1 MNNTMV
7 WFTWAMQMQKQTH
20 AQENTVLL
28 KNTNRNDDRFYV
40 LCIGTWACIAFA
52 SNTLQLEWCKCM
64 KESKLKYVFLPSW
77 DAGYPNLSPLPPH
90 YACLCTRLCMNSLLA
105 LLFVWLMLPSL
116 VHTESIYDA
125 AIWKIASTLAFDGF
139 MSSYQELEINM
150 ICPYTQHSSG
160 LRQCKT
166 LYLIVIFPFS
176 HFNLHAVFAL
186 SFSIHITES

>member
-28 KNTNRNDDRFYV
+28 KNTKRNDDRFYV
-40 LCIGTWACIAFA
+40 LCIGTWLALHLHR
-52 SNTLQLEWCKCM
+52 TLFKCKCM
-64 KESKLKYVFLPSW
+64 NESKLKYVFLPSW
-77 DAGYPNLSPLPPH
+77 DSGCPINCLCISL

-125 AIWKIASTLAFDGF
+125 AIWKIASTLTFDGF
-139 MSSYQELEINM
+139 MSSYQELRN
-150 ICPYTQHSSG
+150 
-160 LRQCKT
+160 
-166 LYLIVIFPFS
+166 
-176 HFNLHAVFAL
+176 
-186 SFSIHITES
+186 